1 MNSKPPIA
9 YIDIRVTQHAT
20 EDPQKVQAAIK
31 NLLTAEQAENLI
43 FQKTSTTG
51 HHNNPI
57 IIYTAKLTDKKTLPE
72 TLEKIGQNLSAID
85 KEQLNQDIKLHIE
98 KSNLYL
104 RFDKQS
110 ALQGTIKLAQT
121 DPIHI
126 KIHFK
131 NKTLTEI
138 TDILKQA
145 GLLP

>member
-1 MNSKPPIA
+1 MNSKPQIA

-20 EDPQKVQAAIK
+20 ENPQKVQTAIK

-57 IIYTAKLTDKKTLPE
+57 IIFTAKLTDKKTLPVM
-72 TLEKIGQNLSAID
+72 LEKIGQNLSALD
-85 KEQLNQDIKLHIE
+85 KEQLNQNMKLHIE

-110 ALQGTIKLAQT
+110 AVQGTIKLGQT
-121 DPIHI
+121 DSIHL

-131 NKTLTEI
+131 NKTAAEI
-138 TDILKQA
+138 TDIIKQA
-145 GLLP
+145 GLIP